1 MNESTIDQSSLV
13 APQTFGEGNRD
24 FAAPLGTVKHGRLEI
39 VHGLAKAVIRADA
52 ALPDLVRAH
61 FEGPEPE
68 AGVRDGVVTIRYPR
82 FAPGD
87 WIKTALMM
95 NRHTA
100 DVTLNATL
108 PWEILFDGGISNVRA
123 DLGMLQVTRLT
134 IEGGASD
141 VEVTLAAAHGI
152 IPLRIDGGVSRF
164 TVHRPAGVPVRLRIR
179 GSASHLVLDDQRFGA
194 IAGEVQL
201 NSRHDPTSPDRYEIE
216 IGGGAS
222 KLTID

>member
-1 MNESTIDQSSLV
+1 MNESTIEQNDVV
-13 APQTFGEGNRD
+13 APQTFGDGNRD
-24 FAAPLGTVKHGRLEI
+24 FAAPLGSAKHGRLEI
-39 VHGLAKAVIRADA
+39 IHGLAKALIRADA

-68 AGVRDGVVTIRYPR
+68 VGARDGVVTIRYPR

-87 WIKTALMM
+87 WIKTALM

-108 PWEILFDGGISNVRA
+108 PWEILFDGGVSKVRA
-123 DLGMLQVTRLT
+123 DLGSLQVTRLT

-141 VEVTLAAAHGI
+141 VEVALPAPHGI
-152 IPLRIDGGVSRF
+152 IPIRIDGGVSKF
-164 TVHRPAGVPVRLRIR
+164 TVHRPAGVPVRLRIG

-194 IAGEVQL
+194 IAGEIQL

-222 KLTID
+222 KLTIG